1 MDTVG
6 SRLRFRRKQKKL
18 TQRDIAVWAGVSASA
33 VTQWES
39 DLTKLSGENLVN
51 VCKCLLCSPEWLIFG
66 TGDIENGINVNLLAA
81 REIPVLSWVE
91 AGNWTEVIGNP
102 SNELIETTRKLSSSA
117 FALRVKGH
125 SMTSNQELS
134 IPDGSIVIVEPEYGF
149 VDEANGKVVVAQTV
163 SGGEA
168 TLKKLVIDPPFSYLI
183 PLNPSF
189 KTIEVQQDTNLIGI
203 VKQIVI
209 NL

>member
-1 MDTVG
+1 MPAM
-6 SRLRFRRKQKKL
+6 F
-18 TQRDIAVWAGVSASA
+18 
-33 VTQWES
+33 
-39 DLTKLSGENLVN
+39 
-51 VCKCLLCSPEWLIFG
+51 PEWLVFG
-66 TGDIENGINVNLLAA
+66 TGDIENGININLIST
-81 REIPVLSWVE
+81 REVPLISWVQ

-102 SNELIETTRKLSSSA
+102 SNEMVKTTRKLSDSA

-149 VDEANGKVVVAQTV
+149 VDEANGKIVVAQTV

-168 TLKKLVIDPPFSYLI
+168 TLKKLAIDPPFSYLM

-189 KTIEVQQDTNLIGI
+189 KPIEINQDTNLIGI
-203 VKQIVI
+203 VKQII
-209 NL
+209 IDL